1 MCISKKKVMNK
12 RPLSPHLSIYKK
24 QITSGVS
31 IIGRLCGV
39 YVYFFTIVLL
49 WSMIVSIYKY
59 NNPSIPFY
67 LIVMALH
74 ASTPVFSFI
83 SYIILFVTVFC
94 ITFFTGTMIRHI
106 LWDHNLALE
115 LKTSSILGYII
126 TALAC
131 FTSIV
136 VVSLVSIM

>member
-1 MCISKKKVMNK
+1 MNK
-12 RPLSPHLSIYKK
+12 RPLSPHISIYKK

-39 YVYFFTIVLL
+39 YVYFFTIVLF

-67 LIVMALH
+67 LVVMALH

-131 FTSIV
+131 FAPIV
-136 VVSLVSIM
+136 VISLVSIM

>member
-1 MCISKKKVMNK
+1 MNK

-31 IIGRLCGV
+31 IVGRMCGI
-39 YVYFFTIVLL
+39 YVYFFTIVLF

-67 LIVMALH
+67 LVIMALH
-74 ASTPVFSFI
+74 ASTPIVSFI

-126 TALAC
+126 TAISCVAP
-131 FTSIV
+131 IV
-136 VVSLVSIM
+136 VISWVSIM

>member
-1 MCISKKKVMNK
+1 MNK
-12 RPLSPHLSIYKK
+12 RPLSPHISIYKK

-31 IIGRLCGV
+31 IVGRMSGI
-39 YVYFFTIVLL
+39 YVYFFTIVLF

-67 LIVMALH
+67 LVIMALH
-74 ASTPVFSFI
+74 ASTPIVSFI
-83 SYIILFVTVFC
+83 SYAILFATVFC
-94 ITFFTGTMIRHI
+94 VTFFTGTMIRHI

-126 TALAC
+126 TAISCVAP
-131 FTSIV
+131 IV
-136 VVSLVSIM
+136 VISWVSIM